1 MKSENNF
8 FLLQFVNY
16 ITRTRNIFLLFSLSS
31 LFPSWREG
39 YVSCRNARHTNLE
52 NVSSNFS
59 KTINF
64 ESEMIDYVQESSN
77 IVFLCISLWSWLQLA
92 TQKSSG
98 WRHAVIWVKE
108 KFHHALLDDDEEGG
122 KKKKKR
128 KKFVGKGGL
137 ENFRQTSNK
146 NCLLQWEIHNIS

>member
-31 LFPSWREG
+31 LFSSWREG

-98 WRHAVIWVKE
+98 WRSTRRHLSKGKIPSCSSGWWWR
-108 KFHHALLDDDEEGG
+108 GG
-122 KKKKKR
+122 KKEKKKKEVCGKRRIR
-128 KKFVGKGGL
+128 KF
-137 ENFRQTSNK
+137 QTN
-146 NCLLQWEIHNIS
+146 